1 MRRREVLK
9 WGVLGAGALLTAA
22 CGGAATPTATTAPK
36 PASSAP
42 APAATAAPAAQ
53 AKPAGGGAK
62 PTEIRMDWATYSP
75 PSMALKKFQF
85 LEEALKPDG
94 ITVKWVQ
101 SAGSNKALEFLGS
114 DSVDFGSTAGS
125 AALLARANDTPIKAV
140 YIYEKPEWTALV
152 TSANS
157 PIKSVAELKGKKV
170 AATKGTD
177 PFFFLLRSLR
187 TAGLTRNDIEHVNLQ
202 HADGKIALDR
212 GQVDAWSG
220 LDPAMAQAE
229 LESKARLFYR
239 NADFNTYGFLNAR
252 EDFVNKYPE
261 YVKKVIAAYEKAR
274 LWTIEK
280 PEEAADLLASE
291 AQISKDVAK
300 KELFE
305 RMDFKSGTTPGDK
318 HAEMLKAV
326 VEISKAEDLLKP
338 GADGDK
344 AIKDLLDSRFAV

>member
-1 MRRREVLK
+1 VRRREVLK
-9 WGVLGAGALLTAA
+9 WGVLGVGAMLTAA

-36 PASSAP
+36 PASSSAP
-42 APAATAAPAAQ
+42 APTGAPAAQ
-53 AKPAGGGAK
+53 AKPAGGGGK
-62 PTEIRMDWATYSP
+62 PTEIRVDWATYSP
-75 PSMALKKFQF
+75 PSLALKKFQW
-85 LEEALKPDG
+85 LEESLKPDG

-114 DSVDFGSTAGS
+114 DSIDFGSTAGS
-125 AALLARANDTPIKAV
+125 AALLAKANDTPIKAV

-152 TSANS
+152 APANS
-157 PIKSVAELKGKKV
+157 PIKAVADLKGKKV

-202 HADGKIALDR
+202 HADGKLALDR

-220 LDPAMAQAE
+220 LDPLMAQAE

-252 EDFVNKYPE
+252 EDFVNKYPD
-261 YVKKVIAAYEKAR
+261 YVKKVLQAYEKAR

-280 PEEAADLLASE
+280 PEEAADLLAAE
-291 AQISKDVAK
+291 AQITKEVAK
-300 KELFE
+300 KELVE

-326 VEISKAEDLLKP
+326 VEIAKAEDLLKP
-338 GADGDK
+338 GADGEK
-344 AIKDLLDSRFAV
+344 AIRELLESRFAV